1 MKRIYLITAL
11 HASVHAP
18 FLGSKVI
25 VSLLAL
31 KLGADASLVG
41 LLIGCYAVPP
51 LFLGVFAGK
60 LADRIGMRLPM
71 MVGAASIGL
80 AMVVGFLWNALYAL
94 FAVAVLVGLGF
105 VLFMVSVQNLV
116 GALDGNRS
124 RNYSILTI
132 GYSVSNF
139 VGPMIAGYAIEYI
152 GHVSAFLVFACFPLP
167 AVATL
172 AIYKALTRVS
182 APPAPEKAGSAAD
195 LLKIGP
201 LRRTVLISG
210 LQMAAWELFTFFIPV
225 YGHSIGLHPSAIGN
239 ILGCFAVAT
248 FVIRFALPWL
258 TARMRVET
266 MLSIAMFGA
275 GAACLAIPFS
285 RDLAVLIAAAF
296 VIGLGLGCGHPL
308 SLTLAFERSPP
319 GRSGEVAGVRVTV
332 TNFARVV
339 VPLLAGT
346 FGAMLG
352 ASPVFLFDAAILG
365 GIGWLARH
373 ID

>member
-1 MKRIYLITAL
+1 VSRIALITAL

-18 FLGSKVI
+18 FLGSKVV

-31 KLGADASLVG
+31 KLGADASMVG

-51 LFLGVFAGK
+51 LFLGVFAGRF
-60 LADRIGMRLPM
+60 ADRIGMRVPM
-71 MVGAASIGL
+71 MIGAASIGL
-80 AMVVGFLWNALYAL
+80 AMVAGFLWNTLYAL

-116 GALDGNRS
+116 GALEGNRS

-139 VGPMIAGYAIEYI
+139 VGPMVAGYAIEYI

-167 AVATL
+167 AIVTL
-172 AIYKALTRVS
+172 ALHRALTRV
-182 APPAPEKAGSAAD
+182 ATVPAPEKAGSAAD

-201 LRRTVLISG
+201 LRRTILISG

-225 YGHSIGLHPSAIGN
+225 YGHSIDLHPSAIGN
-239 ILGCFAVAT
+239 ILGCFAIAT

-275 GAACLAIPFS
+275 AAGCLAIPFS

-339 VPLLAGT
+339 VPLLTGT

-352 ASPVFLFDAAILG
+352 AAPVFVFDAAILG